1 MSALSPKSNKKLG
14 YSTAGVTEVDK
25 NILNAKNSLHSLLQ
39 RSLDRQSNEN
49 EPESPAQDFRH
60 KTIDPKNILDEALIP
75 NKDAEITKD
84 VSRYRK
90 QYVSPTYRSS
100 FIPYSYNVTQRSGDY
115 QE

>member
-1 MSALSPKSNKKLG
+1 M
-14 YSTAGVTEVDK
+14 
-25 NILNAKNSLHSLLQ
+25 
-39 RSLDRQSNEN
+39 
-49 EPESPAQDFRH
+49 
-60 KTIDPKNILDEALIP
+60 DPKNILDEALIP

-115 QE
+115 QDQSDSPMKKLQKNMHE